1 MAEFFLMPAATPTMT
16 AGTIASWAKGEG
28 DELAPADIVA
38 TVETDK
44 AAMDIEVFDKTV
56 LLKLL
61 AAEGDDVPTGFPI
74 AILGTKGEDISAL
87 LEQFETLK
95 KEAAEAPPAA
105 ESVPTPAAEP
115 VVLETAAPAPVVEA
129 TVGWTGPEWDGRP
142 LHSSIMEL
150 GGQFVVEGP
159 VVRASPVAKKM
170 AKDRGIAL
178 TAITGSGPHGRI
190 VKADVEAYRGGGS
203 SAGRRSFTRGPDVPH
218 RNSRMRKVIAQRL
231 KESHLDNPFFF
242 LTSTLECDRL
252 VDFRS
257 QLKEQ
262 GIKVSYN
269 DLVVKAVALALR
281 EVPEC
286 NASWGDDAITRFG
299 RVDVGVAVAL
309 PDGLITPVIRDA
321 DQKAL
326 ADLSAETRE
335 LAGRARDMKLD
346 ATEYTNATFT
356 VSNLGMMQ
364 IDQFTAI
371 LNPPAAGILAVGS
384 LAQEPVVIDG
394 ELGIGWRM
402 KVTMTCDH
410 RVIDGALGARFLQ
423 AFRGF
428 IEAPLAMV
436 I

>member
-1 MAEFFLMPAATPTMT
+1 MAEFFEMPAATPTMT
-16 AGTIASWAKGEG
+16 SGTIAAWAKAEG
-28 DELAPADIVA
+28 DALSPADIVA

-44 AAMDIEVFDKTV
+44 AAMDIEVFDKTT
-56 LLKLL
+56 LLKRL
-61 AAEGDDVPTGFPI
+61 AEEGDDVPTGFPI
-74 AILGTKGEDISAL
+74 AILGTPGEDISAL
-87 LEQFETLK
+87 LEQFEALK
-95 KEAAEAPPAA
+95 KAAAEAPAEAA
-105 ESVPTPAAEP
+105 TAAPVAEP
-115 VVLETAAPAPVVEA
+115 VVLESAPSAPVAEA
-129 TVGWTGPEWDGRP
+129 KVGWTGPEWNGQP
-142 LHSSIMEL
+142 LHTSIMEI
-150 GGQFVVEGP
+150 GGTFVVEGP
-159 VVRASPVAKKM
+159 VIRASPVAKKM
-170 AKDRGIAL
+170 AKDRGIPL
-178 TAITGSGPHGRI
+178 TAISGTGPHGRI

-203 SAGRRSFTRGPDVPH
+203 SAGRKAFARGPDTPH
-218 RNSRMRKVIAQRL
+218 KNSRMRKTIAKRL

-242 LTSTLECDRL
+242 LTATLECDRL

-309 PDGLITPVIRDA
+309 PDGLITPVLRDA
-321 DQKAL
+321 DQKSL
-326 ADLSAETRE
+326 SDLSAETRE
-335 LAGRARDMKLD
+335 LAARAREMKLD

-364 IDQFTAI
+364 IEQFTAI

-428 IEAPLAMV
+428 IEAPLGMV